1 MAVAGGGYSVPIFGP
16 IQERGKMLAV
26 QVSRPVI
33 TTDRQSWRVH
43 VGNNASVSQQFSAYA
58 VCVALT

>member
-1 MAVAGGGYSVPIFGP
+1 MAVAGGGYQVPTVGP
-16 IQERGKMLAV
+16 TKERGNLLAV

-43 VGNNASVSQQFSAYA
+43 VGNNAAVSQQFSAYA